1 MRSKMSILISLYAQY
16 RFNIKRIKYMLNDLF
31 YQKYSG
37 KIFIYCLLTRCQ
49 TGPPI
54 DYKGSKNLDLTN
66 HLCLD

>member
-1 MRSKMSILISLYAQY
+1 
-16 RFNIKRIKYMLNDLF
+16 MLSDLF
-31 YQKYSG
+31 HQKYSG

-54 DYKGSKNLDLTN
+54 DYKGSENLDLTN